1 MDHIEV
7 PLRSARGKSQVPVVG
22 YTPDPNHISHHQ
34 LVPEDLGAET
44 GIKAVVLFF
53 GAVRMNQSR

>member
-44 GIKAVVLFF
+44 GIKAVVLFLE
-53 GAVRMNQSR
+53 Q